1 MEEKKYFTTKEAADR
16 LNYSIENVYRLTF
29 AGRLVPKKMYNR
41 NFYTDEELTRF
52 ENERKLRIKLH
63 SLSYPFNANNQ

>member
-52 ENERKLRIKLH
+52 ENERKQKMILPYP
-63 SLSYPFNANNQ
+63 SCPFNANN